1 MSYYPF
7 YMDLDG
13 KTCLIVGGGK
23 VAYRKAQTF
32 LDFGASVVV
41 IAPEILDALWGLQRH
56 NSGLHIIDREFQED
70 DLDNIQIVVA
80 ATNQKDLNQRIMD
93 LCESKRILGNN
104 AGSRSKEGIHFG
116 STIRR
121 GTITI
126 GISTNGDSPA
136 LNAHLK
142 ATIENSLPEYYEKI
156 AQSMESHREGVIQ
169 MIDKQEDRSQVFR
182 QMVQLAVR
190 NKGNLCNEDVEKIML
205 EQTGGQ
211 VDGEN

>member
-142 ATIENSLPEYYEKI
+142 ATIENSLPEYYE
-156 AQSMESHREGVIQ
+156 
-169 MIDKQEDRSQVFR
+169 
-182 QMVQLAVR
+182 
-190 NKGNLCNEDVEKIML
+190 
-205 EQTGGQ
+205 
-211 VDGEN
+211 